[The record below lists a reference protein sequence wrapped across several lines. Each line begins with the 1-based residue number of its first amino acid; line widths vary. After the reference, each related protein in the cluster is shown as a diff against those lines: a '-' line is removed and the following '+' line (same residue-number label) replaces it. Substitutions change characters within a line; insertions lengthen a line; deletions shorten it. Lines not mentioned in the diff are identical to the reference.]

1 MASAARV
8 SQAAIVMVAAGVVC
22 GCEPARQPV
31 TPEML
36 TVRTV
41 GLAHFEEGRLDSAA
55 VEFERLT
62 QIAPREALG
71 FANLGLVRLLTGQF
85 PDAAQQIGRA
95 LELDPENPNIRLMQ
109 AKLYELTGRNVE
121 ARTELSRLVEQHP
134 RHVKALYALAQL
146 TATAEEQTVRAE
158 QGEYLQR
165 VVELMPANLVARLE
179 LVEFLVRQPGADA
192 AAMHMEQLR
201 QQIAELPRDAQPYF
215 DDALAHMRAGRA
227 EESLEPTIIFH
238 NFMKRE
244 AIYQAG
250 NFELLWPFDSSVTT
264 FSEDISLGAAA
275 AAAVLEAIQFTDVT
289 ATVGLDAVPAT
300 SGVAP
305 GIALGDYDQDGDTDV
320 YVVARQQGAGSRLL
334 RNDGGRLTDATRDAG
349 VRPRAG
355 ETAARFADY
364 DNDGRLDLY
373 VTRAG
378 RNLLYRNDGGGSLR
392 DVTRRAG
399 VGDLGYGHGALF
411 VDVDHDGDLDLYV
424 ANGGPN
430 ALYRNNVDGTFVE
443 MAGALG
449 IVGGDHAS
457 RGAALGDFDDDGD
470 VDLFVVNEDTT
481 NALFSNQRQG
491 RFLDVAQEWGL
502 ATTVGS
508 GAAAVGDYDND
519 GDLDLFVAAHDG
531 VSHRLYANDGDGHF
545 VPDSRADSA
554 LATLSGMS
562 GLDATFFDFDNDGHL
577 DLAVAGETGVRL
589 LHNEGAGVFADMSA
603 LLPQDLTAAARVAA
617 TDFDR
622 DGDLDFFVATAEGLR
637 LLRNDG
643 GNANHYLQLQLVG
656 LGPGSGKNNHFSI
669 GAKLEVRAQDLYQ
682 MRAVAEPVT
691 HFGLGLRR
699 QADVVRAVWTN
710 GVPQNWLYR
719 DGDQR
724 LVEQQVLKGSCPF
737 LYAWN
742 GEAYEF
748 VTDLMWRSAIGM
760 PLGIMGAREATYAPP
775 GASQEYV
782 RIPGE
787 LLQPRDGVYSLQVT
801 AELWEFIYV
810 DEVQLLVVD
819 HPDAVDVYV
828 DEKFVPPAPAELEV
842 YQVARPRTPVAATD
856 DRGNDLLDALRDPD
870 DVYVA
875 NFTPARYQGI
885 TQLHDLVLD
894 LGDLSGAE
902 RVTLFLRGWIFP
914 TDASI
919 NVAMSQTAAV
929 QAVVPSVQVVGRDGT
944 WHTVVP
950 SMSFPAGKNKLVV
963 LDLTGL
969 FPTDDYRVRIR
980 TNMDVRWDHVF
991 FTTEALESPLR
1002 TTTLAPAS
1010 ADFHY
1015 RGFSRPYRKGGRYGP
1030 HWFDYARVTTESPWL
1045 PLEGALTRHGD
1056 VLPLLLASDDM
1067 YVVMGPGDE
1076 ATVEFEA
1083 AGVPPLPEGWSRD
1096 FLLYSDGWVKDA
1108 DRNTAFGKTVNP
1120 LPFHRMS
1127 RYPYGTE
1134 ETYPDDVAHRE
1145 YLETYQTRSG
1155 GRDPRE

>member
-1 MASAARV
+1 MASATRV
-8 SQAAIVMVAAGVVC
+8 SHAAILMVVAGVVC

-55 VEFERLT
+55 VAFERLT
-62 QIAPREALG
+62 RIAPREALG

-85 PDAAQQIGRA
+85 PDAKQQIGRA
-95 LELDPENPNIRLMQ
+95 LELDPEDPNIQLMQ
-109 AKLYELTGRNVE
+109 AKLYELTGRSAE
-121 ARTELSRLVEQHP
+121 ARTELSRLVERHP

-146 TATAEEQTVRAE
+146 NATVEAETVRAE

-179 LVEFLVRQPGADA
+179 LVEFLVRQPDADA
-192 AAMHMEQLR
+192 A
-201 QQIAELPRDAQPYF
+201 RDAQPYF

-227 EESLEPTIIFH
+227 EEALEPTIIFH

-275 AAAVLEAIQFTDVT
+275 AAAVLEAIRFTDVT
-289 ATVGLDAVPAT
+289 ATVELDGVPAT

-305 GIALGDYDQDGDTDV
+305 GIALGDYDQDGDADL
-320 YVVARQQGAGSRLL
+320 YVVARQQGAWSRLL
-334 RNDGGRLTDATRDAG
+334 RNDGGRLTNVTRDAG

-355 ETAARFADY
+355 ETSARFADY

-373 VTRAG
+373 VVRAG
-378 RNLLYRNDGGGSLR
+378 RNLLYRNDGRGSLR
-392 DVTRRAG
+392 DVTRSAG
-399 VGDLGYGHGALF
+399 VGDLGYGHDALF

-424 ANGGPN
+424 ANSGPN

-449 IVGGDHAS
+449 VVGGDHAS
-457 RGAALGDFDDDGD
+457 RGAALGDFDGDGD

-481 NALFSNQRQG
+481 NVLFSNLRQG
-491 RFLDVAQEWGL
+491 RFLDVTQEWGL
-502 ATTVGS
+502 ATAAGS

-519 GDLDLFVAAHDG
+519 GDLDLFVAARDG
-531 VSHRLYANDGDGHF
+531 TSHRLYANGGGGRF
-545 VPDSRADSA
+545 VPDARADSV
-554 LATLSGMS
+554 LATLPGVF
-562 GLDATFFDFDNDGHL
+562 GLDATFLDFDNDGHL

-589 LHNEGAGVFADMSA
+589 LHNEGASSFADVSA
-603 LLPQDLTAAARVAA
+603 LLPEDLTGAARLAA

-622 DGDLDFFVATAEGLR
+622 DGDLDLFVATTEGLR

-682 MRAVAEPVT
+682 MRVVAEPVT
-691 HFGLGLRR
+691 HFGLGPRR

-760 PLGIMGAREATYAPP
+760 PLGIMGARQATYAPP

-787 LLQPRDGVYSLQVT
+787 LLQPRDGAYSLQIT

-819 HPDAVDVYV
+819 HPDSVDVYV
-828 DEKFVPPAPAELEV
+828 DEKFVPPAPAKLQV
-842 YQVARPRTPVAATD
+842 YQVARPRAPVAATD

-875 NFTPARYQGI
+875 NFIPDRYQGI
-885 TQLHDLVLD
+885 TRPHDLVLD
-894 LGDLSGAE
+894 LGDLAGAE

-919 NVAMSQTAAV
+919 NVAMSQTGAV
-929 QAVVPSVQVVGRDGT
+929 EAIAPSVQVVGRDGA

-963 LDLTGL
+963 LDLTGM

-980 TNMDVRWDHVF
+980 TNMDIRWDHVF
-991 FTTEALESPLR
+991 FTTEAPGSPLR
-1002 TTTLAPAS
+1002 TTTLAAAS
-1010 ADFHY
+1010 ADFHH

-1030 HWFDYARVTTESPWL
+1030 HWFDYARVTAESPWL
-1045 PLEGALTRHGD
+1045 PLQGNLTRHGD

-1076 ATVEFEA
+1076 GTLEFEA
-1083 AGVPPLPEGWSRD
+1083 GGVPRLPEGWTRD
-1096 FLLYSDGWVKDA
+1096 FLLYTDGWVKDA
-1108 DRNTAFGKTVNP
+1108 DRNTAFGNTVDP

-1127 RYPYGTE
+1127 RYPYGPE
-1134 ETYPDDVAHRE
+1134 EAYPDDAAHRA

-1155 GRDPRE
+1155 SRGDPR